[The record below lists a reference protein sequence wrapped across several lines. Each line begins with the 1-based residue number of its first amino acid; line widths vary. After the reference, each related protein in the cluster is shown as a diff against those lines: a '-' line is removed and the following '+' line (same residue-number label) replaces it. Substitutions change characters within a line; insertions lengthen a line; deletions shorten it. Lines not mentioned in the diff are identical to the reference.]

1 MAAVGR
7 LLDSGR
13 AFSAIFAA
21 NDQMAFGASLGLH
34 WRGLKV
40 PHDVSVVGFDD
51 LPISRFA
58 LPPLTTV
65 HHPAYELGQ
74 QASLVMLQ
82 LLNGEKPLGQVP
94 APRVIVRQS
103 SRALG

>member
-1 MAAVGR
+1 
-7 LLDSGR
+7 
-13 AFSAIFAA
+13 
-21 NDQMAFGASLGLH
+21 MAFGASLGLH
-34 WRGLKV
+34 WRGLRV
-40 PHDVSVVGFDD
+40 PHDVSIVGFDD

-74 QASLVMLQ
+74 QASHVMLQ
-82 LLNGEKPLGQVP
+82 LLNGEKPIGQVP

-103 SRALG
+103 SRALV